1 MLQNLKWTH
10 TLAHINTHTHTQTQ
24 MHRYLHTKTALV
36 MSCNKT
42 YAESGSN
49 GFRYTDSYVII
60 LQVLLSREAEKMSK
74 IKLKMENTISH
85 EIDSKNKS
93 FPHILI

>member
-1 MLQNLKWTH
+1 MLQNLKWAH
-10 TLAHINTHTHTQTQ
+10 TLAHTQ

-49 GFRYTDSYVII
+49 DFRYADSYVII
-60 LQVLLSREAEKMSK
+60 LYVLLLRETEEMP
-74 IKLKMENTISH
+74 KLQSKMENIVSH
-85 EIDSKNKS
+85 EMGSNE
-93 FPHILI
+93 